1 MTEHGTLNKINV
13 VATLVSKVLPIDYP
27 KTYFVKEESYSLSQ
41 HNMGII
47 LVSPDGNLRNQ
58 TDGK

>member
-1 MTEHGTLNKINV
+1 MTEHGTHNEINV
-13 VATLVSKVLPIDYP
+13 AATLVSKVLPIGYP
-27 KTYFVKEESYSLSQ
+27 KTYFVEEGSYSLSQ

-47 LVSPDGNLRNQ
+47 LVSPNCNLRNQ